1 MEFTKVFN
9 SFVTKYGFDI
19 NRTFDDFLQYIIW
32 AHTIPEYG
40 KKIEEWSYT
49 PEQSKEFFDLY
60 QTLVLEAQREIN
72 RHGWC
77 DVFGRVYEELVQGKF
92 IRTVAGQFFTPE
104 SICELM
110 TDTIAPKEKRITG
123 KLISDPTCGS
133 GRNLLA
139 FNSRHIGN
147 YFVAEDISYTCVLM
161 TTCNFILHGID
172 GEVIWHDTLNPTKEP
187 WGVFRTNEQLNIV
200 GAKYNG
206 IPHVREY
213 PYEDTRL
220 KHITDY
226 QAKIYRIS
234 NKLSDNIKRH
244 EETLQAV
251 RQSNLPAEEREQ
263 QERQITRQISR
274 IKKVTEKYRN

>member
-1 MEFTKVFN
+1 MNFVKVFN

-40 KKIEEWSYT
+40 KKIEGWSYT

-60 QTLVLEAQREIN
+60 QTLILEAQKEIT
-72 RHGWC
+72 RKGWC
-77 DVFGRVYEELVQGKF
+77 DVFGRVYEELVQGKY
-92 IRTVAGQFFTPE
+92 IRSTAGQFFTPE
-104 SICELM
+104 GICDLM
-110 TDTIAPKEKRITG
+110 TDIVAPKDTPVTG

-139 FNSRHIGN
+139 FNSRHLGN

-161 TTCNFILHGID
+161 TTCNFIIHGID
-172 GEVIWHDTLNPTKEP
+172 GEVIWHDTLNPAKEP

-206 IPHVREY
+206 IPHVREC
-213 PYEDTRL
+213 PYSETRL

-226 QAKIYRIS
+226 QAKVYRIS
-234 NKLSDNIKRH
+234 NKLFDNIKRH
-244 EETLQAV
+244 EKALQEI
-251 RQSNLPAEEREQ
+251 RQSNLPVEERKR
-263 QERQITRQISR
+263 QERQIIRQISR
-274 IKKVTEKYRN
+274 IKKVTEKYKD